1 MAVVGCHGNAAAAA
15 VGRPSKSAFG
25 YDSVVLGIAY
35 TTPIASG
42 AAAAVPPSISPRK
55 VIIDLDPGVDDA
67 VALTMALFDPR
78 LDVVAVTAVGGNVPA
93 PQASDNLQALVA
105 FLDPPR
111 LPRIGVAAD
120 DAVLP
125 EKPYSVHGSDGLGG
139 VELPRVP
146 LHGGHAAEKVIYECL
161 KAHPREITILALGP
175 LTNVSRVLARDPGVA
190 ELIGDILICGGTVH
204 AAGNATPAADFNFFC
219 DPRAA
224 RHVIREPMTKTLLPL
239 ETSSQVLL
247 GFGLLDELP
256 DSFSRAG
263 KILRGMLGHAFRAH
277 RQILGS
283 EGVRLHDVVA
293 LVALTNPELFE
304 RTTVA
309 ADVET
314 DGDLTAGML
323 VVDRRQIRQ
332 WRPNADLLVAC
343 DAAAVQDCILRG
355 CAAAAEAT

>member
-1 MAVVGCHGNAAAAA
+1 M
-15 VGRPSKSAFG
+15 P
-25 YDSVVLGIAY
+25 
-35 TTPIASG
+35 PILT
-42 AAAAVPPSISPRK
+42 PRK
-55 VIIDLDPGVDDA
+55 VIIDVDPGIDDA

-78 LDVVAVTAVGGNVPA
+78 LDVVAVTAVGGNVP
-93 PQASDNLQALVA
+93 PQQATANLQSLVA
-105 FLDPPR
+105 YLDPPR
-111 LPRIGVAAD
+111 LPRIGGAAD
-120 DAVLP
+120 DVVLP
-125 EKPYSVHGSDGLGG
+125 ERPYSMHGSDGLGG
-139 VELPRVP
+139 LELPRVA
-146 LHGGHAAEKVIYECL
+146 LHGGHASEKVMYECL

-175 LTNVSRVLARDPGVA
+175 LTNVSRVLARDPGIA

-224 RHVIREPMTKTLLPL
+224 RHVVGEPVTKTLLPL
-239 ETSSQVLL
+239 ETSAQVML

-256 DSFSRAG
+256 DAFSRAG
-263 KILRGMLGHAFRAH
+263 KILRSMLGHAFRAH

-283 EGVRLHDVVA
+283 EGVCLHDVAA

-314 DGDLTAGML
+314 AGDLTAGML

-332 WRPNADLLVAC
+332 WRPNADLLVGC

-355 CAAAAEAT
+355 FAAAAAVT